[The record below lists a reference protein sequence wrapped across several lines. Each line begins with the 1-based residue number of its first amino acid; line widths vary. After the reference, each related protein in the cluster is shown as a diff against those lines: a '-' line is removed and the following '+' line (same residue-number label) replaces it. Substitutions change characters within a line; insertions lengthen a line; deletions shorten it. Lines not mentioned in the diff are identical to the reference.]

1 MVRDLHLPGSLHR
14 GLRAILERY
23 WQGSSEEG
31 EPTLELKM
39 PIPLHAGD
47 LGTDLAQISR
57 LEFVGVDI
65 EVLEKRSRV
74 PD

>member
-1 MVRDLHLPGSLHR
+1 MVRDLHLSESLYRH
-14 GLRAILERY
+14 LRAILERY
-23 WQGSSEEG
+23 WQGSWEEG
-31 EPTLELKM
+31 EPILEPKM

-47 LGTDLAQISR
+47 LGTDLVQISR

-65 EVLEKRSRV
+65 EVLEKHSQV